1 MEEKILKQ
9 ILDVVTDIK
18 ADQKIMRNEM
28 NDMKTEINDMKTD
41 INGKID
47 KLEAKVD
54 KLEIKVDKL
63 TTEQIIMKEEIRD
76 IKTET
81 KLLSFKVTTLMKEQ
95 EGTKFAVGACVQKI
109 R

>member
-18 ADQKIMRNEM
+18 ADQKVMKAEM
-28 NDMKTEINDMKTD
+28 NDMKTD